1 MTSLDIAGDR
11 AETGFR
17 LVYQPI
23 VHVDTGTIAGVEALC
38 RFDDGRSPEYWFTEC
53 ERLGTAAGLDLQ
65 IIERALADLPLLPS
79 GYLAVNL
86 SPSTLRDPRLT
97 DLLLSP
103 RIPADRI
110 VVEVTEHARVAD
122 YLEAQRVLGALRR
135 AGVRVAVDD
144 AGAGYS
150 TFRHILQLRPD
161 IIKMDQSIT
170 RDIDTDPARRALATA
185 LVIFAGEVGA
195 SVVAEGVETEAE
207 LRALADTG
215 IYRGQGFAISAAQT
229 PPLAPLSFEP
239 ARRDDDEDIYA
250 IPEPH
255 PAWIDVDATMA
266 VTAHGLLSAMGA
278 IEMALSLVRQRYGV
292 IPEEEFRALVGSA
305 ERQARLVGGVLRDL
319 ARGLPTGTLALL
331 DELSGVHTGSREAAS

>member
-1 MTSLDIAGDR
+1 MAKADT
-11 AETGFR
+11 EFR

-23 VHVDTGTIAGVEALC
+23 VHLDTGILAGVEALC
-38 RFDDGRSPEYWFTEC
+38 RFHDGRSPEFWFEQC
-53 ERLGTAAGLDLQ
+53 ERLGTACELDLQ
-65 IIERALADLPLLPS
+65 IIEHALADLPLLPD
-79 GYLAVNL
+79 GYLAINL

-103 RIPADRI
+103 KIPADRL

-170 RDIDTDPARRALATA
+170 RDIDTDAARRALATA

-207 LRALADTG
+207 LQTLAAAG
-215 IYRGQGFAISAAQT
+215 IFRGQGFAISAAQSL
-229 PPLAPLSFEP
+229 PLAPLCFTP
-239 ARRDDDEDIYA
+239 ARLVDAEEVLPPPD
-250 IPEPH
+250 PH
-255 PAWIDVDATMA
+255 PAWIDLDATMA

-278 IEMALSLVRQRYGV
+278 IETALNLLRQRYGV
-292 IPEEEFRALVGSA
+292 IREEEFRAVVGSA

-319 ARGLPTGTLALL
+319 VHGLPTGTLTLL
-331 DELSGVHTGSREAAS
+331 DELSGVESSREAIG

>member
-1 MTSLDIAGDR
+1 MATLDKAGAASD
-11 AETGFR
+11 ADFR

-23 VHVDTGTIAGVEALC
+23 VHVDTGTVAGVEALC
-38 RFDDGRSPEYWFTEC
+38 RFADGRAPEYWFKEC
-53 ERLGTAAGLDLQ
+53 ERLGSAPALDLA
-65 IIERALADLPLLPS
+65 IIERALGDLPQLPT
-79 GYLAVNL
+79 GYLSVNL
-86 SPSTLRDPRLT
+86 SPSTLRDPGLT

-103 RIPADRI
+103 EVPADRI

-122 YLEAQRVLGALRR
+122 YLEAQRVLGALRK

-144 AGAGYS
+144 AGAGYA

-207 LRALADTG
+207 LLALTAAG
-215 IYRGQGFAISAAQT
+215 IFRGQGFALAAAQT
-229 PPLAPLSFEP
+229 LPLAPLTYSP
-239 ARRDDDEDIYA
+239 RKLTAVDDSPTAAEA
-250 IPEPH
+250 Q
-255 PAWIDVDATMA
+255 AWIDLDATVA

-278 IEMALSLVRQRYGV
+278 IETALNLLRQRYGV
-292 IPEEEFRALVGSA
+292 IAEDEFRAVVGSA
-305 ERQARLVGGVLRDL
+305 ERQARLVGGVLKDL
-319 ARGLPTGTLALL
+319 VRGLPTGTLALL
-331 DELSGVHTGSREAAS
+331 DELSGARPTA

>member
-1 MTSLDIAGDR
+1 MTSLDR
-11 AETGFR
+11 AASAADADFR

-23 VHVDTGTIAGVEALC
+23 VHLDSGSLAGVEALC
-38 RFDDGRSPEYWFTEC
+38 RFTDGRSPEYWFSEF
-53 ERLGTAAGLDLQ
+53 ERLGSAADLDLA
-65 IIERALADLPLLPS
+65 IIEQALADLPHLPE
-79 GYLAVNL
+79 GYLSVNL

-103 RIPADRI
+103 GVPAHRL

-122 YLEAQRVLGALRR
+122 YLEAQRVLQALRK

-195 SVVAEGVETEAE
+195 VVVAEGAETDPE
-207 LRALADTG
+207 LHALRDAGIDRA
-215 IYRGQGFAISAAQT
+215 QGFAISAAQSL
-229 PPLAPLSFEP
+229 PLAPIAYRP
-239 ARRDDDEDIYA
+239 RPMPVDDPVEG
-250 IPEPH
+250 PEAQ
-255 PAWIDVDATMA
+255 AWIDLDATVA
-266 VTAHGLLSAMGA
+266 VTAHGLLSATSA
-278 IEMALSLVRQRYGV
+278 IETALSLLRQRHAALS
-292 IPEEEFRALVGSA
+292 ELEFKAIVRTA

-319 ARGLPTGTLALL
+319 VRGLPPGTLAVL
-331 DELSGVHTGSREAAS
+331 DELSEGQPSA

>member
-23 VHVDTGTIAGVEALC
+23 VHVETGTIAGVEALC

-195 SVVAEGVETEAE
+195 SVVAEGVETQAE
-207 LRALADTG
+207 LNALASAG
-215 IYRGQGFAISAAQT
+215 IYRGQGFAISAAQSL
-229 PPLAPLSFEP
+229 PLAPLCFTPPSL
-239 ARRDDDEDIYA
+239 ADQEDLVT
-250 IPEPH
+250 PDSP
-255 PAWIDVDATMA
+255 WIDLDATVA
-266 VTAHGLLSAMGA
+266 ITAHGLLSAIGA
-278 IEMALSLVRQRYGV
+278 IETALNLLRQRYGV
-292 IPEEEFRALVGSA
+292 IPEEEFRAVVGSA

-319 ARGLPTGTLALL
+319 VRGLPTGTLDLL
-331 DELSGVHTGSREAAS
+331 DELSGTPTTGKVL

>member
-1 MTSLDIAGDR
+1 MKDAGQRPHSVPVAFLFVGAYCSRSGAKRPHMATLDMAGDR
-11 AETGFR
+11 ADTDFR

-23 VHVDTGTIAGVEALC
+23 VHVDTGTLAGVEALC
-38 RFDDGRSPEYWFTEC
+38 RFHDGRSPEFWFKEC
-53 ERLGTAAGLDLQ
+53 ERLGSAAELDLL
-65 IIERALADLPLLPS
+65 IIERTLADLPLLPQ

-103 RIPADRI
+103 RVPADRI

-195 SVVAEGVETEAE
+195 SVVAEGVETQAE
-207 LRALADTG
+207 LNALAAAG
-215 IYRGQGFAISAAQT
+215 IYRGQGFAIAGAQSL
-229 PPLAPLSFEP
+229 PLAPLCFTP
-239 ARRDDDEDIYA
+239 PTLADDQEA
-250 IPEPH
+250 APH
-255 PAWIDVDATMA
+255 DAPWIDLDATVA
-266 VTAHGLLSAMGA
+266 ITAHGLLSAMGA
-278 IEMALSLVRQRYGV
+278 IETALNLLRQRYGG
-292 IPEEEFRALVGSA
+292 IPEEEFRA
-305 ERQARLVGGVLRDL
+305 
-319 ARGLPTGTLALL
+319 
-331 DELSGVHTGSREAAS
+331 

>member
-1 MTSLDIAGDR
+1 MTSLDMAGDR
-11 AETGFR
+11 ADTGFR

-38 RFDDGRSPEYWFTEC
+38 RFDDGRSPEFWFKEC
-53 ERLGTAAGLDLQ
+53 EQLGTAAELDLL
-65 IIERALADLPLLPS
+65 IIDRALADLPLLPQ

-103 RIPADRI
+103 KIPADRI
-110 VVEVTEHARVAD
+110 VVEVPEHARVAD
-122 YLEAQRVLGALRR
+122 SPEAQRVLGALRR

-170 RDIDTDPARRALATA
+170 RDIDSDPARRALATA

-195 SVVAEGVETEAE
+195 SLVAEGVETEGE
-207 LRALADTG
+207 LRAVQEAG
-215 IYRGQGFAISAAQT
+215 INRVQGFAMSAAQT
-229 PPLAPLSFEP
+229 PPLAPL
-239 ARRDDDEDIYA
+239 AYA
-250 IPEPH
+250 PH
-255 PAWIDVDATMA
+255 GVNCGPGTLEAQTWVDVDATVA
-266 VTAHGLLSAMGA
+266 ITAHGLLSSLAA
-278 IEMALSLVRQRYGV
+278 IETALSLLRQRHRE
-292 IPEEEFRALVGSA
+292 IPEDEFRAIVHSA
-305 ERQARLVGGVLRDL
+305 ERQARLVTGVLKDL
-319 ARGLPTGTLALL
+319 VHGLPPGTLAVL
-331 DELSGVHTGSREAAS
+331 DELTESSAVAGT

>member
-1 MTSLDIAGDR
+1 MASLHIAGGVADVD
-11 AETGFR
+11 FR

-23 VHVDTGTIAGVEALC
+23 VHLDAGTLAGVEALC
-38 RFDDGRSPEYWFTEC
+38 RFNDGRSPEFWFQEC
-53 ERLGTAAGLDLQ
+53 ERTGTAVELDLQ
-65 IIERALADLPLLPS
+65 IIERALHDLPRLPN
-79 GYLAVNL
+79 GYLSVHL

-103 RIPADRI
+103 AVPPDRI

-122 YLEAQRVLGALRR
+122 YLEAQRVLTALRR
-135 AGVRVAVDD
+135 GGVRVAVDD

-195 SVVAEGVETEAE
+195 VVVAEGAETDSE
-207 LRALADTG
+207 LRALKDAG
-215 IYRGQGFAISAAQT
+215 IDRAQGFAISAAQSLPMAPFTLRPMPRLVEDPFET
-229 PPLAPLSFEP
+229 PDAHGWVDL
-239 ARRDDDEDIYA
+239 
-250 IPEPH
+250 
-255 PAWIDVDATMA
+255 DATVA
-266 VTAHGLLSAMGA
+266 ITAHGLLGATSA
-278 IEMALSLVRQRYGV
+278 IETALSLIRQRHGV
-292 IPEEEFRALVGSA
+292 LPETEFVALVRTA

-319 ARGLPTGTLALL
+319 VHGLPPGTLAVL
-331 DELSGVHTGSREAAS
+331 D

>member
-1 MTSLDIAGDR
+1 MATLDNSR
-11 AETGFR
+11 AAADADFR

-23 VHVDTGTIAGVEALC
+23 VHVDTGSVAGVEALC
-38 RFDDGRSPEYWFTEC
+38 RFNDGRSTEFWFKEC
-53 ERLGTAAGLDLQ
+53 ERLGTAAELDLQ
-65 IIERALADLPLLPS
+65 IIERALGDLAHLPD

-86 SPSTLRDPRLT
+86 SPSTLRDPSLT

-103 RIPADRI
+103 EVPADRI

-195 SVVAEGVETEAE
+195 LVVAEGVETAAE
-207 LRALADTG
+207 LRALAAAG
-215 IYRGQGFAISAAQT
+215 IHRGQGFAIAAAQSL
-229 PPLAPLSFEP
+229 PLAPLDFTP
-239 ARRDDDEDIYA
+239 PDLDDSGELA
-250 IPEPH
+250 SVEAG
-255 PAWIDVDATMA
+255 AWIDLDATVA
-266 VTAHGLLSAMGA
+266 ITAHGLLSAMGA
-278 IEMALSLVRQRYGV
+278 IETALNLLRQRFGV
-292 IPEEEFRALVGSA
+292 IPEEEFRAVVGSA

-319 ARGLPTGTLALL
+319 VRGLPTGTLALL
-331 DELSGVHTGSREAAS
+331 DELSSPQTTGKAL

>member
-1 MTSLDIAGDR
+1 MAGDL
-11 AETGFR
+11 ADTDFR

-23 VHVDTGTIAGVEALC
+23 VHVDTGTIAGVEALT
-38 RFDDGRSPEYWFTEC
+38 RFHDGRSPEFWFKEC
-53 ERLGTAAGLDLQ
+53 ERVGSSVELDLR
-65 IIERALADLPLLPS
+65 IITRALADLPLLPD
-79 GYLAVNL
+79 GYLSVNL

-97 DLLLSP
+97 DLLLSSKA
-103 RIPADRI
+103 PADRI

-170 RDIDTDPARRALATA
+170 RDIDTDAARRALATA
-185 LVIFAGEVGA
+185 LVIFAGELGA
-195 SVVAEGVETEAE
+195 TVVAEGVETEAE
-207 LRALADTG
+207 LRALIEAG
-215 IYRGQGFAISAAQT
+215 ISRGQGFAFSAAQSI
-229 PPLAPLSFEP
+229 PLAPLGYTP
-239 ARRDDDEDIYA
+239 PRRVGDDVLDVVDR
-250 IPEPH
+250 PG
-255 PAWIDVDATMA
+255 WIDMDATVA
-266 VTAHGLLSAMGA
+266 VTAHGLLSAVGA
-278 IEMALSLVRQRYGV
+278 IEMALNLVRQRYNV

-319 ARGLPTGTLALL
+319 VHGMPTGALALL
-331 DELSGVHTGSREAAS
+331 NELSGTETANRAG

>member
-1 MTSLDIAGDR
+1 MKDAGQRPHSVPVAFLFVGAYCSRSGAKRPHMATLDMAGDR
-11 AETGFR
+11 ADTDFR

-23 VHVDTGTIAGVEALC
+23 VHVDTGTLAGVEALC
-38 RFDDGRSPEYWFTEC
+38 RFHDGRSPEFWFKEC
-53 ERLGTAAGLDLQ
+53 ERLGSAAELDLL
-65 IIERALADLPLLPS
+65 IIERTLADLPLLPQ

-103 RIPADRI
+103 RVPADRI

-161 IIKMDQSIT
+161 IIKMDLSIT

-195 SVVAEGVETEAE
+195 VVVAEGAETESE
-207 LRALADTG
+207 LSALQAAGIDRA
-215 IYRGQGFAISAAQT
+215 QGFAIAAAQSL
-229 PPLAPLSFEP
+229 PLAPIEFEP
-239 ARRDDDEDIYA
+239 LPPGDDFIDLQDGQ
-250 IPEPH
+250 
-255 PAWIDVDATMA
+255 AWIDNDATMA
-266 VTAHGLLSAMGA
+266 ITAHGLLGATSA
-278 IEMALSLVRQRYGV
+278 IETALSLIRQRHTE
-292 IPEEEFRALVGSA
+292 IPEV
-305 ERQARLVGGVLRDL
+305 
-319 ARGLPTGTLALL
+319 
-331 DELSGVHTGSREAAS
+331 

>member
-1 MTSLDIAGDR
+1 MATSDNGRR
-11 AETGFR
+11 AAAVDFR

-23 VHVDTGTIAGVEALC
+23 VHLDTGTIAGVEALT
-38 RFDDGRSPEYWFTEC
+38 RFLDGRSTEHWFKKLE
-53 ERLGTAAGLDLQ
+53 ERGSATAVDLHV
-65 IIERALADLPLLPS
+65 IDGALADLPGLPD
-79 GYLAVNL
+79 GYLSINL
-86 SPSTLRDPRLT
+86 SPSTLRDPRLL
-97 DLLLSP
+97 DRLLSP
-103 RIPADRI
+103 AVPADRI

-122 YLEAQRVLGALRR
+122 YLEAQRVLGALRK

-195 SVVAEGVETEAE
+195 SVVAEGAETESE
-207 LRALADTG
+207 LRALMAAG
-215 IYRGQGFAISAAQT
+215 IYRAQGFALSAAQT
-229 PPLAPLSFEP
+229 PPLRPLTYTPLPPDASDGP
-239 ARRDDDEDIYA
+239 AADVT
-250 IPEPH
+250 H
-255 PAWIDVDATMA
+255 AWVDVDASMA

-278 IEMALSLVRQRYGV
+278 IETALNLLRQRYGV
-292 IPEEEFRALVGSA
+292 IPEEEFRAVVGSA

-319 ARGLPTGTLALL
+319 VRGLPTGALALL
-331 DELSGVHTGSREAAS
+331 DELTAGPARSTAHE

>member
-1 MTSLDIAGDR
+1 MASLDIAGGPADVD
-11 AETGFR
+11 FR

-23 VHVDTGTIAGVEALC
+23 VHLDTGTLAGVEALC
-38 RFDDGRSPEYWFTEC
+38 RFNDGRSPEFWFSEC
-53 ERLGTAAGLDLQ
+53 ERLGTAVELDLT
-65 IIERALADLPLLPS
+65 IIERALGDLPHLPT
-79 GYLAVNL
+79 GYLSVNL

-103 RIPADRI
+103 AVPPDRV

-122 YLEAQRVLGALRR
+122 YLEAQRVLTALRR

-195 SVVAEGVETEAE
+195 VVVAEGAETDSE
-207 LRALADTG
+207 LRALKDAG
-215 IYRGQGFAISAAQT
+215 IDRAQGFAISAAQSL
-229 PPLAPLSFEP
+229 PLAPLTLRPVPRLVEDPFEVP
-239 ARRDDDEDIYA
+239 D
-250 IPEPH
+250 PH
-255 PAWIDVDATMA
+255 AWVDLDATVA
-266 VTAHGLLSAMGA
+266 ITAHGLLGATSA
-278 IEMALSLVRQRYGV
+278 IETALSLIRQRHGV
-292 IPEEEFRALVGSA
+292 LPEAEFVALVRTA

-319 ARGLPTGTLALL
+319 VHGLPPGTLAVL
-331 DELSGVHTGSREAAS
+331 DELSDAS